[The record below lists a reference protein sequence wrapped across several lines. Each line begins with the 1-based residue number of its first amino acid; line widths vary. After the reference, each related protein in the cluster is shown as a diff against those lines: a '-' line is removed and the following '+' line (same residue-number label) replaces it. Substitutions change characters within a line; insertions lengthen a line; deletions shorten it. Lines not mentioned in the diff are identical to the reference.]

1 MSSVGTERIR
11 PTRPAAATQPV
22 SRVGISG
29 AAARP
34 AKLLPFRA
42 RRRSRAPAGTLL
54 RLVQSGSG
62 PVPLA
67 DACPRILLACRS
79 VPRVA
84 KPDDDAPDRDV
95 FEAPGYA
102 SVVVT
107 LATTV
112 SLAVAALPIDAWT
125 WPIRAGAAL
134 LGFFVTV
141 QLFGRFPRLSEA
153 LLALLL
159 SPVVAVL
166 ALASAT
172 GTAVLLLQPGISISD
187 SLARAMLA
195 GVSTVAFEVVFALP
209 HLRSATPSGIRTFLV
224 VSVFVGLW
232 AGIVFVVLS
241 GPAGAVRDTLSGAFL
256 VGLLAPLVVSQ
267 LARAAPDLAPPPEQV
282 N

>member
-1 MSSVGTERIR
+1 M
-11 PTRPAAATQPV
+11 
-22 SRVGISG
+22 
-29 AAARP
+29 
-34 AKLLPFRA
+34 
-42 RRRSRAPAGTLL
+42 
-54 RLVQSGSG
+54 
-62 PVPLA
+62 
-67 DACPRILLACRS
+67 
-79 VPRVA
+79 
-84 KPDDDAPDRDV
+84 
-95 FEAPGYA
+95 
-102 SVVVT
+102 
-107 LATTV
+107 
-112 SLAVAALPIDAWT
+112 AALPIDAWT

-195 GVSTVAFEVVFALP
+195 GVSTVAFEIVFALP

-256 VGLLAPLVVSQ
+256 VGLLAPLVGSQ